1 MVSGVVTVGGRRVD
15 PVKYRRHIAY
25 VMQDDAHMKTV
36 TPREAVQFSASLRL
50 PSTMTPEDIRALVNR
65 TIQELGLESCADT
78 MVGGGLVKGLSGG
91 EKKRVSIAVEV
102 VTNPEVP

>member
-1 MVSGVVTVGGRRVD
+1 
-15 PVKYRRHIAY
+15 
-25 VMQDDAHMKTV
+25 
-36 TPREAVQFSASLRL
+36 
-50 PSTMTPEDIRALVNR
+50 MTPEDIRALVNR